1 MNTTG
6 SKTFT
11 SEWVLFGRLIITMQD
26 VWTVCYSPVFIILRR
41 LISGNIECLAPGE

>member
-11 SEWVLFGRLIITMQD
+11 SEWVLFGWLLVGMLE
-26 VWTVCYSPVFIILRR
+26 VLTVCCSPVFIILKH
-41 LISGNIECLAPGE
+41 LISKNIKCLVPGQ